1 MQSPDDAEE
10 RIIPQP
16 KTKSRSSDIIKDGN
30 LTHNKKH
37 ADQSLAF
44 GVPAQGTLEIRV
56 PSGSLGRAASE
67 RGRQGS
73 IGLVQG
79 IVRP

>member
-10 RIIPQP
+10 RVIPQP
-16 KTKSRSSDIIKDGN
+16 KTKRRSSDIIKDGS

-37 ADQSLAF
+37 ADQSLGF
-44 GVPAQGTLEIRV
+44 GVPAQGTLEITV
-56 PSGSLGRAASE
+56 SSGSLGRAVSE

-73 IGLVQG
+73 ISLV
-79 IVRP
+79 